1 MVMYKMIKQPLLVT
15 LFVALTSGG
24 AVYAEEGFYTI
35 IGPDGRPMIIPQ
47 KKQSQ
52 PVKTLPVQQK
62 QEKVAQVEKV
72 EKVETVVVEKK
83 QQDQV
88 IASSK
93 PTAAM
98 AVSKAPALHK
108 QATEANVSH
117 APVIAPASPKQVK
130 KVEEIKQQPQP
141 SAAETVLPKV
151 ISAQKSQSVDIDPTI
166 STKPRLTA
174 EKLNKK
180 AVVQSPQPVETV
192 NVETSTT
199 APVSKIDGVEYVN
212 NEYLEDQEFNL
223 DGKKRFYT
231 MPDGTGRMET
241 IERKKGVNQ
250 SMLNRL
256 LNRNPKPEA
265 PIVLSSTYI
274 RLSAEDLAATFEND
288 RCFLKDY
295 KKSIK
300 TLTPKK
306 EVGVWPRKPLKEKF
320 EYEVVKLDHSVEY
333 MQIASYASSNEK
345 PVYYW
350 PLVVFLDEKGCA
362 QEAVSGFK
370 NNLVNTTL
378 LQHSAIQG
386 VVKIPPKA
394 EYMMMTPLA
403 SAIDVPE
410 SELSNQG
417 QIRISALK

>member
-15 LFVALTSGG
+15 LFVALSSGG

-52 PVKTLPVQQK
+52 TIKTIPVQQK
-62 QEKVAQVEKV
+62 QEKVTQV

-83 QQDQV
+83 QQDKEAV
-88 IASSK
+88 SSK
-93 PTAAM
+93 PAAAM
-98 AVSKAPALHK
+98 VMPKEPSIQK
-108 QATEANVSH
+108 QNTDARVSH
-117 APVIAPASPKQVK
+117 PPVIVPASSKQVK
-130 KVEEIKQQPQP
+130 KIVEVKKEQPQP
-141 SAAETVLPKV
+141 PVAETARPTVT
-151 ISAQKSQSVDIDPTI
+151 SSQKSHPVHIEPTI
-166 STKPRLTA
+166 SAKPSLTS
-174 EKLNKK
+174 EKPNKK
-180 AVVQSPQPVETV
+180 EVVVPSQQSSDAV
-192 NVETSTT
+192 NVESSTS
-199 APVSKIDGVEYVN
+199 APLSKIDGVEYVN

-256 LNRNPKPEA
+256 LNRNPKPEE

-370 NNLVNTTL
+370 NNSLNTTL

-386 VVKIPPKA
+386 VIKIPPKA

>member
-1 MVMYKMIKQPLLVT
+1 MYKMIKQPLLVT

-52 PVKTLPVQQK
+52 PVKNLPVQQK

-88 IASSK
+88 IVSSK

-108 QATEANVSH
+108 QATEANVAH

-180 AVVQSPQPVETV
+180 AVVQSPQPIETV

>member
-1 MVMYKMIKQPLLVT
+1 MYKMIKQPLLVT
-15 LFVALTSGG
+15 LFVVLSSGG

-52 PVKTLPVQQK
+52 PIKTIPVQQT
-62 QEKVAQVEKV
+62 QEKVTQV

-83 QQDQV
+83 QQDKEAV
-88 IASSK
+88 SSK
-93 PTAAM
+93 PAAAM
-98 AVSKAPALHK
+98 ALPKESSIQK
-108 QATEANVSH
+108 QTTDGRASH
-117 APVIAPASPKQVK
+117 PPVIVPAPSKQVK
-130 KVEEIKQQPQP
+130 KIVEVKKEQPQP
-141 SAAETVLPKV
+141 LVAETARPTVT
-151 ISAQKSQSVDIDPTI
+151 SSQKSHPVHIEPTI
-166 STKPRLTA
+166 SAKPSLA
-174 EKLNKK
+174 SEKPNKK
-180 AVVQSPQPVETV
+180 EVVVPSQQSSDAV
-192 NVETSTT
+192 NVENSTS
-199 APVSKIDGVEYVN
+199 APLSKIDGVEYVN

-256 LNRNPKPEA
+256 LNRNPKPEE

-370 NNLVNTTL
+370 NNSLNTTL

-386 VVKIPPKA
+386 VIKIPPKA

>member
-1 MVMYKMIKQPLLVT
+1 MYKMIKQPLLVT
-15 LFVALTSGG
+15 LFFALTSGG

-62 QEKVAQVEKV
+62 QEKVAQLEKV
-72 EKVETVVVEKK
+72 EKVETVVVKK
-83 QQDQV
+83 EQQDQV
-88 IASSK
+88 VASSK
-93 PTAAM
+93 PAATM
-98 AVSKAPALHK
+98 VVPKAPALHK
-108 QATEANVSH
+108 QDTAANVSH
-117 APVIAPASPKQVK
+117 PPIIAPASPKQVK
-130 KVEEIKQQPQP
+130 NAEEIKQSQP
-141 SAAETVLPKV
+141 SAAEIALPKV
-151 ISAQKSQSVDIDPTI
+151 ISAQKSQSVDIDPII
-166 STKPRLTA
+166 STKPLLTA
-174 EKLNKK
+174 EKPNKK
-180 AVVQSPQPVETV
+180 AVIKSQQPVETV
-192 NVETSTT
+192 NVETSKE

-306 EVGVWPRKPLKEKF
+306 EVGIWPRKPLKEKF
-320 EYEVVKLDHSVEY
+320 EYELVKLDHSVEY

-350 PLVVFLDEKGCA
+350 PLVVFLDGKGCA

-410 SELSNQG
+410 SELTNQG

>member
-52 PVKTLPVQQK
+52 PVKNLPVQQK

-88 IASSK
+88 VASSK

-98 AVSKAPALHK
+98 VVPKALHK

-141 SAAETVLPKV
+141 STAETVLPKV

-180 AVVQSPQPVETV
+180 AVVQSPQQVETV

>member
-15 LFVALTSGG
+15 LFVVLTSGG

-52 PVKTLPVQQK
+52 PVKTMPVQQK

-83 QQDQV
+83 QQDTG
-88 IASSK
+88 AAPSK
-93 PTAAM
+93 PAA
-98 AVSKAPALHK
+98 AVIVPRAPALHK
-108 QATEANVSH
+108 QNTKANVSPP
-117 APVIAPASPKQVK
+117 PVVAPASSNQVK
-130 KVEEIKQQPQP
+130 KVEEIKQQQQL

-151 ISAQKSQSVDIDPTI
+151 ISAQKPQSVDIDPTI
-166 STKPRLTA
+166 STKPLLTA

-180 AVVQSPQPVETV
+180 AVVQSPQPIETV

-274 RLSAEDLAATFEND
+274 RLSTEDLAATFEND

>member
-15 LFVALTSGG
+15 LFVALSSGG

-52 PVKTLPVQQK
+52 PVKTIPVQQK
-62 QEKVAQVEKV
+62 QEKVTQV
-72 EKVETVVVEKK
+72 EKVETVVVDKK
-83 QQDQV
+83 QQDKV
-88 IASSK
+88 AVSSK
-93 PTAAM
+93 PAAVM
-98 AVSKAPALHK
+98 VVPKESSIQK
-108 QATEANVSH
+108 QNIDASVSH
-117 APVIAPASPKQVK
+117 PPVIVPEPSKQVK
-130 KVEEIKQQPQP
+130 KIVEVKKEQPQP
-141 SAAETVLPKV
+141 PVAETARPTVT
-151 ISAQKSQSVDIDPTI
+151 SSQKSHPVHIEPTI
-166 STKPRLTA
+166 SAKPSLTS
-174 EKLNKK
+174 ERPNKK
-180 AVVQSPQPVETV
+180 EVVVPRQQSSDAV
-192 NVETSTT
+192 NVENSTS
-199 APVSKIDGVEYVN
+199 APLSKIDGVEYVN

-256 LNRNPKPEA
+256 LNRNPKPEE

-350 PLVVFLDEKGCA
+350 PLVVFLDKKGCA

-370 NNLVNTTL
+370 NNSLNTTL

-386 VVKIPPKA
+386 VIKIPPKA

>member
-1 MVMYKMIKQPLLVT
+1 MYKMIKQPLLVT

-52 PVKTLPVQQK
+52 PVKNLPVQQK

-88 IASSK
+88 VASSK

-98 AVSKAPALHK
+98 AVPKAPALHK
-108 QATEANVSH
+108 QDTEANVSH

-130 KVEEIKQQPQP
+130 KVEKIKQQPQP

-166 STKPRLTA
+166 STKPLLTP
-174 EKLNKK
+174 EKPNKK
-180 AVVQSPQPVETV
+180 AVVQGPQPIETV

>member
-1 MVMYKMIKQPLLVT
+1 MYKMIKQPLLVT

-52 PVKTLPVQQK
+52 PVKNLPVQQK

-88 IASSK
+88 VASSK

-98 AVSKAPALHK
+98 VVPKALHK

-141 SAAETVLPKV
+141 STAETVLPKV

-180 AVVQSPQPVETV
+180 AVVQSPQQVETV

>member
-1 MVMYKMIKQPLLVT
+1 MYKMIKQPLLVT

>member
-1 MVMYKMIKQPLLVT
+1 MYKMIKQPLLVT
-15 LFVALTSGG
+15 LFVALSSGG

-52 PVKTLPVQQK
+52 PIKTISVQQK
-62 QEKVAQVEKV
+62 QEKVTQVD
-72 EKVETVVVEKK
+72 KVETVVVEKK
-83 QQDQV
+83 QQDKEAV
-88 IASSK
+88 SSK
-93 PTAAM
+93 PAAVM
-98 AVSKAPALHK
+98 VVPKEPSIQK
-108 QATEANVSH
+108 QNTDASVSH
-117 APVIAPASPKQVK
+117 SPVIVPASSKQVK
-130 KVEEIKQQPQP
+130 KIVEVKKEQPQP
-141 SAAETVLPKV
+141 PVAETARPTVT
-151 ISAQKSQSVDIDPTI
+151 SSQKSHPVHIEPTI
-166 STKPRLTA
+166 SAKPSLTS
-174 EKLNKK
+174 EKPNKK
-180 AVVQSPQPVETV
+180 EVVVPSQQSSDAV
-192 NVETSTT
+192 NVENSTS
-199 APVSKIDGVEYVN
+199 APLSKIDGVEYVN

-223 DGKKRFYT
+223 DSKKRFYT

-256 LNRNPKPEA
+256 LNRNPKPEE

-370 NNLVNTTL
+370 NNSLNTTL

-386 VVKIPPKA
+386 VIKIPPKA

-410 SELSNQG
+410 SELTNQG

>member
-15 LFVALTSGG
+15 LFVVLSSGG

-52 PVKTLPVQQK
+52 PIKTIPVQQK
-62 QEKVAQVEKV
+62 QEKVTQV

-83 QQDQV
+83 QQDKV
-88 IASSK
+88 AVSSK
-93 PTAAM
+93 PAAVM
-98 AVSKAPALHK
+98 VVPKESSIQK
-108 QATEANVSH
+108 QNTDASVSH
-117 APVIAPASPKQVK
+117 PPVIVPEPSKQVK
-130 KVEEIKQQPQP
+130 KIVEVKKEQPQP
-141 SAAETVLPKV
+141 PVAETALPTV
-151 ISAQKSQSVDIDPTI
+151 TSSQKSHPVHIEPTI
-166 STKPRLTA
+166 SAKPSLTS
-174 EKLNKK
+174 EKPNKK
-180 AVVQSPQPVETV
+180 EVVVPSQQSSDAV
-192 NVETSTT
+192 NVENSTS
-199 APVSKIDGVEYVN
+199 APLSKIDGVEYVN

-256 LNRNPKPEA
+256 LNRNPKPEE

-370 NNLVNTTL
+370 NNSLNTTL

-386 VVKIPPKA
+386 VIKIPPKA

>member
-1 MVMYKMIKQPLLVT
+1 MYKMIKQPLLVT
-15 LFVALTSGG
+15 LFVVLSSGG

-52 PVKTLPVQQK
+52 PVKTIPVQQK
-62 QEKVAQVEKV
+62 QEKVTQV
-72 EKVETVVVEKK
+72 EKVETVVLEKK
-83 QQDQV
+83 QQDKEAV
-88 IASSK
+88 SSK
-93 PTAAM
+93 PAAAM
-98 AVSKAPALHK
+98 VMPKEPSIQK
-108 QATEANVSH
+108 QNTDASVSH
-117 APVIAPASPKQVK
+117 SPVIAPASAKQVK
-130 KVEEIKQQPQP
+130 KIVEVKKEQPQP
-141 SAAETVLPKV
+141 PVAETARPTVM
-151 ISAQKSQSVDIDPTI
+151 SSQKSHPLHIEPTI
-166 STKPRLTA
+166 SAKPSLTS
-174 EKLNKK
+174 EKPNKK
-180 AVVQSPQPVETV
+180 EVVVPSQQSSDAV
-192 NVETSTT
+192 NVENSTS
-199 APVSKIDGVEYVN
+199 APLSKIDGVEYVN
-212 NEYLEDQEFNL
+212 NEYLEDLEFNL

-256 LNRNPKPEA
+256 LNRKPKPEE

-306 EVGVWPRKPLKEKF
+306 EVGIWPRKPLKEKF

-386 VVKIPPKA
+386 VIKIPPKA

>member
-1 MVMYKMIKQPLLVT
+1 MYKMIKQPLLVT

-93 PTAAM
+93 PTAAI

-117 APVIAPASPKQVK
+117 APVIAPAPPKQVK

-151 ISAQKSQSVDIDPTI
+151 ISAQKSQSVDIGPTI

>member
-1 MVMYKMIKQPLLVT
+1 MYKMIKQPLLVT
-15 LFVALTSGG
+15 LFVALSSGG
-24 AVYAEEGFYTI
+24 VVYAEEGFYTI

-52 PVKTLPVQQK
+52 PVKTIPVQQT
-62 QEKVAQVEKV
+62 QEKVTQVEKV
-72 EKVETVVVEKK
+72 EPVVVEKK
-83 QQDQV
+83 QPDKKEA
-88 IASSK
+88 ASSK
-93 PTAAM
+93 PAAAM
-98 AVSKAPALHK
+98 AVPKESSIQK
-108 QATEANVSH
+108 QTTDGKVSH
-117 APVIAPASPKQVK
+117 PRVIAPASSTQVK
-130 KVEEIKQQPQP
+130 KVDEVKKEQLQP
-141 SAAETVLPKV
+141 SVAETARPTVT
-151 ISAQKSQSVDIDPTI
+151 SSQKSPPVHIEPTI
-166 STKPRLTA
+166 AAKPSLTS
-174 EKLNKK
+174 EKPNKK
-180 AVVQSPQPVETV
+180 EVVVPSQQSSDAV
-192 NVETSTT
+192 NVESSTA
-199 APVSKIDGVEYVN
+199 APLSKIDGVEYVN

-256 LNRNPKPEA
+256 LNRNPKPEE

-370 NNLVNTTL
+370 NNSLNTTL

-386 VVKIPPKA
+386 VIKIPPKA

>member
-15 LFVALTSGG
+15 LFVVLSSGG

-52 PVKTLPVQQK
+52 PIKTIPVQQK
-62 QEKVAQVEKV
+62 QEKVTQVD
-72 EKVETVVVEKK
+72 KVETVVVEKK
-83 QQDQV
+83 QQDKEAV
-88 IASSK
+88 SSK
-93 PTAAM
+93 PAAVM
-98 AVSKAPALHK
+98 VVPKEPSIQK
-108 QATEANVSH
+108 QNTDASVSH
-117 APVIAPASPKQVK
+117 SPVIAPASAKQVK
-130 KVEEIKQQPQP
+130 KIVEVKKEQPQP
-141 SAAETVLPKV
+141 LVAETALPTV
-151 ISAQKSQSVDIDPTI
+151 TSSQKSHPVHIEPTI
-166 STKPRLTA
+166 SAKPSLTS
-174 EKLNKK
+174 ERPNKK
-180 AVVQSPQPVETV
+180 EVVVPRQQSSDAV
-192 NVETSTT
+192 NVKNSTS
-199 APVSKIDGVEYVN
+199 APLSKIDGVEYVN

-256 LNRNPKPEA
+256 LNRNPKPEE

-274 RLSAEDLAATFEND
+274 RLSGEDLAATFEND

-370 NNLVNTTL
+370 NNSLNTTL

-386 VVKIPPKA
+386 VIKIPPKA

>member
-1 MVMYKMIKQPLLVT
+1 MYKMIKQPLLVT
-15 LFVALTSGG
+15 LCFALTGGG

-52 PVKTLPVQQK
+52 PVKTIPVQQK
-62 QEKVAQVEKV
+62 QEKVIPVEKA
-72 EKVETVVVEKK
+72 EIVVVEKK
-83 QQDQV
+83 QQNKEV
-88 IASSK
+88 ASSK
-93 PTAAM
+93 PAAAM
-98 AVSKAPALHK
+98 VIPESST
-108 QATEANVSH
+108 QQQTTNANISQP
-117 APVIAPASPKQVK
+117 PVIAPVPSKQVQ
-130 KVEEIKQQPQP
+130 KVEEVKQQQP
-141 SAAETVLPKV
+141 PRPVAETALAKV
-151 ISAQKSQSVDIDPTI
+151 TSPQKSKPVHVVPPASVTPTLPTNKTHDKEVVVPSHQSSD
-166 STKPRLTA
+166 A
-174 EKLNKK
+174 
-180 AVVQSPQPVETV
+180 V
-192 NVETSTT
+192 NVESSTS
-199 APVSKIDGVEYVN
+199 APLSKIDGVEYVN

-223 DGKKRFYT
+223 DGKKRFYS

-274 RLSAEDLAATFEND
+274 RFSAQDLAATFEND

-320 EYEVVKLDHSVEY
+320 EYELVKLEHSIEY

-350 PLVVFLDEKGCA
+350 PLVIFLDEKGCA

-370 NNLVNTTL
+370 NNSVNTTL

-386 VVKIPPKA
+386 VIKIPPKA

-403 SAIDVPE
+403 SAIDMPE
-410 SELSNQG
+410 SELTNQG

>member
-166 STKPRLTA
+166 STKPLLTA

-180 AVVQSPQPVETV
+180 AVVQSPQPFETV

-199 APVSKIDGVEYVN
+199 APVSRIDGVEYVN

-256 LNRNPKPEA
+256 LNRNSKPEA

>member
-1 MVMYKMIKQPLLVT
+1 MYKMIKQPLLVT
-15 LFVALTSGG
+15 LFVVLSSGG

-52 PVKTLPVQQK
+52 PVKTIPVQQK
-62 QEKVAQVEKV
+62 QEKVTQV
-72 EKVETVVVEKK
+72 EKVETVVLEKK
-83 QQDQV
+83 QQDKEAV
-88 IASSK
+88 SSK
-93 PTAAM
+93 PAAAM
-98 AVSKAPALHK
+98 VMPKEPSIQK
-108 QATEANVSH
+108 QNTDASISH
-117 APVIAPASPKQVK
+117 LPVIAPASSTQVK
-130 KVEEIKQQPQP
+130 KIVEVKKEQPQP
-141 SAAETVLPKV
+141 LVAETALPTV
-151 ISAQKSQSVDIDPTI
+151 TSSQKSHPVHIEPTI
-166 STKPRLTA
+166 SAKPSLTS
-174 EKLNKK
+174 EKPNKK
-180 AVVQSPQPVETV
+180 EVVVPSQQSSDAV
-192 NVETSTT
+192 NVKNSTS
-199 APVSKIDGVEYVN
+199 APLSKIDGVEYVN
-212 NEYLEDQEFNL
+212 NEYLEDQEFNV

-256 LNRNPKPEA
+256 LNRNPKPEE

-386 VVKIPPKA
+386 VIKIPPKA

-410 SELSNQG
+410 SELTNQG

>member
-1 MVMYKMIKQPLLVT
+1 MYKMIKQPLLVT

-166 STKPRLTA
+166 STKPLLTA

-180 AVVQSPQPVETV
+180 AVVQSPQPFETV

-199 APVSKIDGVEYVN
+199 APVSRIDGVEYVN

-256 LNRNPKPEA
+256 LNRNSKPEA